1 MRIRSRI
8 SAMDFG
14 LVCSARH
21 PRLDHFWLQLW
32 PSLCQVPWSVCA
44 ASSSD
49 AKQHETAQSQQEAPC
64 CQLYNMMNWL
74 LAFLQLDCAFS
85 YCCYQ
90 YIVILVHL
98 PLQFPCNWQEGG
110 FQDKRNYQCLLVAV
124 VKLEQFAIS
133 HQTSKHINVLRQ
145 QAVWPLTS
153 LQQYYLLLGYVCFRA
168 TLNFAK
174 CINAYKTW
182 CDLVPWS
189 VRCIFV
195 WCQAAWNSTMSPRSF
210 MLSTL
215 STLQYDEFV
224 TGFQP
229 ARMCVLS
236 LLLQGCKSCAAP
248 SIAQIWAKMDQI
260 HGTA

>member
-1 MRIRSRI
+1 MPS
-8 SAMDFG
+8 SMK
-14 LVCSARH
+14 RH
-21 PRLDHFWLQLW
+21 NLNKKPRVVNFTIWWIDYWL
-32 PSLCQVPWSVCA
+32 
-44 ASSSD
+44 SSSSIVPFLIVVTSTLWFWFTCPYNFL
-49 AKQHETAQSQQEAPC
+49 AIGKRVASKTSETTSAFW
-64 CQLYNMMNWL
+64 WL
-74 LAFLQLDCAFS
+74 
-85 YCCYQ
+85 
-90 YIVILVHL
+90 
-98 PLQFPCNWQEGG
+98 
-110 FQDKRNYQCLLVAV
+110 
-124 VKLEQFAIS
+124 

-182 CDLVPWS
+182 CNLVPWS

-195 WCQAAWNSTMSPRSF
+195 WCQAAWKSTMSPRSF

-248 SIAQIWAKMDQI
+248 SIAEIWAKMDQI

>member
-1 MRIRSRI
+1 MPS
-8 SAMDFG
+8 SMK
-14 LVCSARH
+14 RH
-21 PRLDHFWLQLW
+21 NLNKKPRVVNFTIWWIDYWL
-32 PSLCQVPWSVCA
+32 
-44 ASSSD
+44 SSS
-49 AKQHETAQSQQEAPC
+49 SIVP
-64 CQLYNMMNWL
+64 
-74 LAFLQLDCAFS
+74 FL
-85 YCCYQ
+85 
-90 YIVILVHL
+90 IVVTSTLWFWFTL

-182 CDLVPWS
+182 CNLVPWS

-195 WCQAAWNSTMSPRSF
+195 WCQAAWKSTMSPRSF

-248 SIAQIWAKMDQI
+248 SIAEIWAKMDQI